1 MKRMETME
9 EAALPRNLV
18 ATALFSVILP
28 YSPPKSLLGSDL
40 QESLDGFGRKKGSG
54 DEPAVYQQRTLY
66 ARRYPPGSLLECWNE
81 SMKNRG
87 GGARIMQRRACW
99 GVGRLIC
106 QAAPSALPSRST
118 LRPAW
123 QARGLVWSQLRPVG
137 VALTVG
143 HARGFHSTFAGFQ
156 AGGEDDALHSRSEN
170 RAPAAHTNGQR
181 HSELQVRCHAMTS
194 CFPRECLG
202 IRAHLHMHRGAMEGR
217 RRFPWA

>member
-1 MKRMETME
+1 MDSVERR
-9 EAALPRNLV
+9 AAATSLPSTSNGPS
-18 ATALFSVILP
+18 THEGI
-28 YSPPKSLLGSDL
+28 D
-40 QESLDGFGRKKGSG
+40 
-54 DEPAVYQQRTLY
+54 
-66 ARRYPPGSLLECWNE
+66 PGSLLPVSWNVRNE

-87 GGARIMQRRACW
+87 EGARIMQRRACW

-143 HARGFHSTFAGFQ
+143 HARGFHSTLAGFQ

-202 IRAHLHMHRGAMEGR
+202 IRAHLHMHRGAMPGR
-217 RRFPWA
+217 RDFPGHDLPLKPGTKRRSCLSGGILASCCST